1 MLKLEILFTIL
12 IVILSIILPFYY
24 AYKKKIKKEK
34 FNQQIL
40 QGKKVTE
47 SEKIRV
53 YLDNINEKFRAKHK

>member
-1 MLKLEILFTIL
+1 MLT
-12 IVILSIILPFYY
+12 
-24 AYKKKIKKEK
+24 KKKLKKEK

>member
-24 AYKKKIKKEK
+24 VYKKKIKKEK